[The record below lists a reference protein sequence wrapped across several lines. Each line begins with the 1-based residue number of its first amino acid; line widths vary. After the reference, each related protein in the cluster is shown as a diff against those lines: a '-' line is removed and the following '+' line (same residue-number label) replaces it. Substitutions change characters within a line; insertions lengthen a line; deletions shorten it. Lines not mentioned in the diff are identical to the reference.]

1 MVTFSIYASFK
12 LCKFVRMQGLQSPRN
27 QTPQGY
33 IHYIPITILLLLCTI
48 FSAPAIAK
56 LQSPSISSNDTTI
69 AKPAN
74 RVYGVL
80 WDEETHEPVA
90 YANIFYK
97 GTALGVYTDFEGQFD
112 VGYRPWPSDTIEFV
126 YMGYQTI
133 TVLLDTVK
141 TLPMQLYFKRKID
154 RVEGA
159 NIRLGINPAMIWV
172 NLAQKNRNYN
182 SPDRITSYECEVFSK
197 TTVAIN
203 NISKNLKKTKL
214 ATEVGSYFDTIS
226 YLTGD
231 SNKAILPVLF
241 SEVLSDFSFQR
252 NPRLSKEY
260 VKATRIR
267 GIGVTDGTFIGQM
280 MGNTFTNYNIY
291 DESLVVLDKG
301 IPTPISPGAEL
312 IYDYKLVN
320 VDKLGPRRLFQIQ
333 VTPKNPRD
341 LALSGFIWIED
352 STGAI
357 VRLSVEITGAAN
369 LNYVEKLKF
378 SQEYEPTPLG
388 AYFCTKARVMIDI
401 GELSEQ
407 AAGMVATNVLSCK
420 NMRYGMEFPPRFF
433 DNRIQ
438 IAPEANLMAD
448 TFWTAHAHIKQS
460 AEEARISGKIDTLNS
475 LPRVKSYIDLVNFL
489 VDGYQ
494 HVGKLDFGPY
504 YTLASWNPYEGF
516 RMKMGFR
523 TTPAISKNMLMTGFL
538 AYGFRDEAF
547 KYGLKTDFILNR
559 TYYTKL
565 SLSHTYDT
573 ELIGLTDNE
582 LYAQSLFT
590 AFNLFGSNNIT
601 LVRQSKVNLGTDLR
615 PGLRITAGAF
625 HGNYNFP
632 YVRNYRFAYYSNYP
646 NTDSATI
653 SNKITNAYLSF
664 RLFYHPKSYDIRT
677 DYDRMTFS
685 AGGPKYSLYVQKG
698 IKGLLGSQYNYT
710 KLQLGYEYDQ
720 TWSIMGRSIFGVDY
734 SQVFGLLPYPLL
746 TVYVG
751 NQSFMY
757 SQNAYNQMRIFEF
770 VSDKSLQLSFEHHF
784 NGYVINRIPLLNHFK
799 LREVV
804 STKAIYG
811 TLQEKNRLLIPES
824 WQGQPITQFK
834 TFDKKPYWELGVG
847 IENIFKCIRIDL
859 IWRMT
864 YLEANSY
871 RNVGVKASFAM
882 YF

>member
-56 LQSPSISSNDTTI
+56 FQSPSISSNDTTI

-74 RVYGVL
+74 HVYGVL

-112 VGYRPWPSDTIEFV
+112 LGYRPWPSDTIELV

-677 DYDRMTFS
+677 EYDRMTFS

>member
-56 LQSPSISSNDTTI
+56 FQSPSISSNDTTI

-74 RVYGVL
+74 HVYGVL

-112 VGYRPWPSDTIEFV
+112 LGYRPWPSDTIEFV

-677 DYDRMTFS
+677 EYDRMTFS

>member
-1 MVTFSIYASFK
+1 MQVLRSQVIYTIQK
-12 LCKFVRMQGLQSPRN
+12 LQGKLP
-27 QTPQGY
+27 Y
-33 IHYIPITILLLLCTI
+33 LLLVLLLVTSRLLSASSDSTI
-48 FSAPAIAK
+48 NKNLKGGNTAPR
-56 LQSPSISSNDTTI
+56 
-69 AKPAN
+69 AN
-74 RVYGVL
+74 HVYGVL

-97 GTALGVYTDFEGQFD
+97 GTALGIYTDFEGQFD
-112 VGYRPWPSDTIEFV
+112 LGYRPWPSDTIEIV
-126 YMGYQTI
+126 YMGYETI
-133 TVLLDTVK
+133 KIALDTVK
-141 TLPMQLYFKRKID
+141 SLPLQIYFKRKIE
-154 RVEGA
+154 RTEGA
-159 NIRLGINPAMIWV
+159 SIRLGINPAMIWV
-172 NLAQKNRNYN
+172 NLAQKNRDYN
-182 SPDRITSYECEVFSK
+182 SPDRINSYECEVFSK

-214 ATEVGSYFDTIS
+214 ATEVGAYFDTIS

-252 NPRLSKEY
+252 NPRLSKEL

-352 STGAI
+352 TSGAI
-357 VRLSVEITGAAN
+357 VRLSVEITGASN

-378 SQEYEPTPLG
+378 SQEYIPTETG

-420 NMRYGMEFPPRFF
+420 NMRFGMDFPPRFF

-438 IAPEANLMAD
+438 IAPEANLQTD
-448 TFWTAHAHIKQS
+448 SFWLKNAHIKQS
-460 AEEARISGKIDTLNS
+460 AEEARISSKIDTLNN

-494 HVGKLDFGPY
+494 RVGKIDLGPY
-504 YTLASWNPYEGF
+504 FTLASWNPYEGF

-523 TTPAISKNMLMTGFL
+523 TTPAISKNMQTTGFL
-538 AYGFRDEAF
+538 AYGFRDKAY
-547 KYGLKTDFILNR
+547 KYGLKSDIILNR
-559 TYYTKL
+559 TYFTKL
-565 SLSHTYDT
+565 TLSHTYDT

-601 LVRQSKVNLGTDLR
+601 LVRQSKINLGTDLR
-615 PGLRITAGAF
+615 PGLRVNMGAF
-625 HGNYNFP
+625 HGMYNFP
-632 YVRNYRFAYYSNYP
+632 YVKNYRFAYYSNYP
-646 NTDSATI
+646 DTTQGGI
-653 SNKITNAYLSF
+653 SNKITNAHISF
-664 RLFYHPKSYDIRT
+664 RLFYEPKSYDIRT

-685 AGGPKYSLYVQKG
+685 AGGPKYSLYLQQG

-710 KLQLGYEYDQ
+710 KVQLGYIYDQ
-720 TWSIMGRSIFGVDY
+720 TWSIMGRSIFGIDY
-734 SQVFGLLPYPLL
+734 NQVFGLLPYPLL

-784 NGYVINRIPLLNHFK
+784 NGYIMNRIPLLNHFK

-811 TLQEKNRLLIPES
+811 TLQERNRQIIPQS
-824 WQGQPITQFK
+824 WEGQPITQFK
-834 TFDKKPYWELGVG
+834 TFDKKPYWEIGVG

-864 YLEANSY
+864 YLEPNSG

>member
-12 LCKFVRMQGLQSPRN
+12 LCKFVRMQSLQSPRN

-56 LQSPSISSNDTTI
+56 FQSPSISSNDTTI

-388 AYFCTKARVMIDI
+388 AYFCNKARVMIDI

-475 LPRVKSYIDLVNFL
+475 LPRVKSYIALVNFL

-632 YVRNYRFAYYSNYP
+632 YVKNYRFAYYSNYP

-734 SQVFGLLPYPLL
+734 AQVFGLLPYPLL